1 MNTYNRRENP
11 SPSSQSFA
19 INVQIERRKKERKSS
34 SLKEREREK
43 EKSKRNLAKLL
54 DSYPTFVHA
63 NIYNMKSSR
72 PLEKEFSSCF
82 IPLET
87 SVGTGW
93 SAIARI
99 VT

>member
-19 INVQIERRKKERKSS
+19 INVQIERRKKERKKE
-34 SLKEREREK
+34 LLFEREREREK

-72 PLEKEFSSCF
+72 SLEKEFSSCF
-82 IPLET
+82 IP
-87 SVGTGW
+87 
-93 SAIARI
+93 
-99 VT
+99 